1 MRIVVAPTSFKG
13 SIGVIDACIAII
25 RGIREVYP
33 QVDITQFPLSD
44 GGDGFLESLL
54 FNCGGEFI
62 DAVITDPHGRRRDT
76 VCGLLKTG
84 IGIVEM
90 AKASGLALLS
100 ENEKNPLLTT
110 SYGTGELINVLV
122 KRGVKKIIVGVGG
135 SATIDMGI
143 GCMQA
148 IGVRFLDE
156 VGKDVGYGGRE
167 ITSVKGIDRSQIRE
181 DMRDIE
187 LIIAADVKN
196 ILLGSEGAVL
206 TYGKQKG
213 LVSKETNYMEDAI
226 KNIAD
231 VIKKEFGKDVT
242 AVRGG
247 GAAGGVAAGLYGVLD
262 AEIRDGIDIFF
273 EITGFRGKTKNKDLI
288 ITGEGRFDSQTGYGK
303 VVQRIL
309 LFGEENN
316 IFVIVLAGEITEKAE
331 KHFKKGKSFGISITP
346 KNITQEEAKKRVE
359 ELLQEGTVEAL
370 YNLKNEVG
378 S

>member
-13 SIGVIDACIAII
+13 CIGVIDACIAII

-62 DAVITDPHGRRRDT
+62 DAVITDPHERRRDT

-167 ITSVKGIDRSQIRE
+167 IARVKGIDRSQIRE

-247 GAAGGVAAGLYGVLD
+247 GAAGGIAAGLYGVLD

-273 EITGFRGKTKNKDLI
+273 EITGFREKTKNKDLI

-331 KHFKKGKSFGISITP
+331 KYFKKGKSFGISITP

-359 ELLQEGTVEAL
+359 ELLQEGTVKAL
-370 YNLKNEVG
+370 YNLRSEVG

>member
-13 SIGVIDACIAII
+13 SIGVIDACVAII

-33 QVDITQFPLSD
+33 QADITQFPLSD

-62 DAVITDPHGRRRDT
+62 DAVITGPRGRRRST
-76 VCGLLKTG
+76 VCGLLKTR

-90 AKASGLALLS
+90 ANASGLALLN

-110 SYGTGELINVLV
+110 SYGTGELINILI
-122 KRGVKKIIVGVGG
+122 KRGVRKIIVGVGG
-135 SATIDMGI
+135 SATIDMGV

-148 IGVRFLDE
+148 LGVRFLDE
-156 VGKDVGYGGRE
+156 VGKDVGYGCRGIAR
-167 ITSVKGIDRSQIRE
+167 VKEIDRSQIRE

-196 ILLGSEGAVL
+196 ILLGNEGAVL

-213 LVSKETNYMEDAI
+213 LLAKDIPFMEDAI

-231 VIKKEFGKDVT
+231 VIKREFSKDVAT
-242 AVRGG
+242 VRGG
-247 GAAGGVAAGLYGVLD
+247 GAAGGIAAGFYGVLD
-262 AEIRDGIDIFF
+262 AEIRNGIDVFF
-273 EITGFRGKTKNKDLI
+273 EITDFREKAKNKDLI

-303 VVQRIL
+303 AVQRIL

-316 IFVIVLAGEITEKAE
+316 IFVIVLAGEITENAE

-346 KNITQEEAKKRVE
+346 ENITREEATKRVE
-359 ELLQEGTVEAL
+359 ELLQQGTVKAL
-370 YNLKNEVG
+370 YNLKSEVG

>member
-13 SIGVIDACIAII
+13 CIGVIDACIAII

-62 DAVITDPHGRRRDT
+62 DAVITDPHERRRDT

-167 ITSVKGIDRSQIRE
+167 IARVKGIDRSQIRE

-247 GAAGGVAAGLYGVLD
+247 GAAGGIAAGLYGVLD

-273 EITGFRGKTKNKDLI
+273 EITGFREKTKNKDLI

-331 KHFKKGKSFGISITP
+331 KYFKKGKSFGISITP

-359 ELLQEGTVEAL
+359 GLLQEGTVKAL
-370 YNLKNEVG
+370 YNLRSEVG

>member
-62 DAVITDPHGRRRDT
+62 DAVITDPHERRRDT

-167 ITSVKGIDRSQIRE
+167 IARVKGIDRSQIRE

-247 GAAGGVAAGLYGVLD
+247 GAAGGIAAGLYGVLD

-309 LFGEENN
+309 LFGEKNN

-331 KHFKKGKSFGISITP
+331 KYFKKGKSFGISITP

-359 ELLQEGTVEAL
+359 GLLQEGTVKAL
-370 YNLKNEVG
+370 YNLRSEVG

>member
-13 SIGVIDACIAII
+13 CIGVIDACIAII

-62 DAVITDPHGRRRDT
+62 DAVITDPHERRRDT

-167 ITSVKGIDRSQIRE
+167 IARVKGIDRSQIRE
-181 DMRDIE
+181 GMRDIE

-247 GAAGGVAAGLYGVLD
+247 GAAGGIAAGLYGVLD

-273 EITGFRGKTKNKDLI
+273 EITGFREKTKNKDLI

-331 KHFKKGKSFGISITP
+331 KYFKKGKSFGISITP

-359 ELLQEGTVEAL
+359 ELLQEGTVKAL
-370 YNLKNEVG
+370 YNLRSEVG

>member
-13 SIGVIDACIAII
+13 CIGVIDACIAII

-62 DAVITDPHGRRRDT
+62 DAVITDPHERRRDT

-167 ITSVKGIDRSQIRE
+167 IARVKGIDRSQIRE

-247 GAAGGVAAGLYGVLD
+247 GAAGGIAAGLYGVLD

-273 EITGFRGKTKNKDLI
+273 EITGFREKTKSKDLI

-331 KHFKKGKSFGISITP
+331 KYFKKGKSFGISITP

-359 ELLQEGTVEAL
+359 GLLQEGTVKAL
-370 YNLKNEVG
+370 YNLRSEVG